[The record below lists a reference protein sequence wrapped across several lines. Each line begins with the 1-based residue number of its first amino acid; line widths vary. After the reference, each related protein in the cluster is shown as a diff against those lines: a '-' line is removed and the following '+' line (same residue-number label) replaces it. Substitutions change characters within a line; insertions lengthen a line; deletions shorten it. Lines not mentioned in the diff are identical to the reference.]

1 MNALFDII
9 IVIIIIF
16 CVGFGYK
23 NGFVRTIMNFL
34 TFAAAFFT
42 ARGFAPQFSDYL
54 YTGHIKPNFVSSAVS
69 HLEKFLT
76 QNINLSDLA
85 NDANPPENFTS
96 MLRGYGVDL
105 PDVQGWIREAGS
117 VGAEGM
123 KEYVAANLVEP
134 IAKQFS
140 YFLAFILIL
149 AAVLIL
155 LRVAVNIID
164 SLVKLPGLNFMNKT
178 GGILLGLVY
187 GIIVCYIFVFLASH
201 AMPYLEANGAV
212 NSWAEIRNDTIFFK
226 WFHENSPLEGIL
238 AGFSLEL

>member
-9 IVIIIIF
+9 IVVIIIF
-16 CVGFGYK
+16 CVAFGYR

-34 TFAAAFFT
+34 SFVIAFFT
-42 ARGFAPQFSDYL
+42 ARAFAPQFSDYL
-54 YTGHIKPNFVSSAVS
+54 YASHIKPNFVSSAVN

-85 NDANPPENFTS
+85 NDANPPENFVS

-105 PDVQGWIREAGS
+105 PDVQGWIREAGTVS
-117 VGAEGM
+117 ADGM
-123 KEYVAANLVEP
+123 KEFVATNLVEP

-140 YFLAFILIL
+140 YFLAFILIF

-155 LRVAVNIID
+155 LKVAVNIVD
-164 SLVKLPGLNFMNKT
+164 SLVKLPGLNFMNIT

-187 GIIVCYIFVFLASH
+187 GIAVCYIVVFLASH
-201 AMPYLEANGAV
+201 FMPYLEANGAV
-212 NSWAEIRNDTIFFK
+212 ESWAEIRNGTVFFK
-226 WFHENSPLEGIL
+226 WLYENSPLDNIL
-238 AGFSLEL
+238 GWF